1 MILYF
6 EKIVL
11 LSKFMD
17 CSNSN
22 GGSKRLLDLA
32 QRLRLYKPPVL
43 PDDIL
48 DDVMEEK
55 VVSEVSYSES
65 ITSIAQNTEELRYKR
80 AAVLICIFEGDA
92 GDLRVVLTKRSS
104 KLSTYSGQFNFI
116 QVFLRF

>member
-1 MILYF
+1 
-6 EKIVL
+6 
-11 LSKFMD
+11 MD

-32 QRLRLYKPPVL
+32 QRLRLYKPPIF
-43 PDDIL
+43 PEDIL
-48 DDVMEEK
+48 DDIMEDK

-65 ITSIAQNTEELRYKR
+65 TTSMAQNTEKFRYKR

-104 KLSTYSGQFNFI
+104 MLSTYSGQFNFI
-116 QVFLRF
+116 QVLCPFFF